1 MKFVN
6 IPGQNLSETGH
17 EVAGRKTGNL
27 PSFSSHQCIT
37 TFDRCGSLDQRGR
50 DGKGKDCLTSRNSL
64 SSWGGYRGGCGPG
77 ARDGEDLLR
86 RTPNL
91 PRRRVLL
98 LRDVETGGAR
108 DNTKAMDGSVG
119 SGERIF
125 TFFFL
130 FRGIY
135 KTAGGRTQKGAVRVG
150 KGDGRCGRPRRCSF
164 LVVAP
169 YMYYGRP
176 SYSSRFMMLL
186 RRFG

>member
-1 MKFVN
+1 M
-6 IPGQNLSETGH
+6 
-17 EVAGRKTGNL
+17 AGRKTGNL

-37 TFDRCGSLDQRGR
+37 TFDRCDSLDQRGR

-91 PRRRVLL
+91 PRERVLL

-135 KTAGGRTQKGAVRVG
+135 KTAGGRTQRGAVRG
-150 KGDGRCGRPRRCSF
+150 WERRRAMRATTT
-164 LVVAP
+164 LLLL
-169 YMYYGRP
+169 
-176 SYSSRFMMLL
+176 SSGPLYVLRTTLL
-186 RRFG
+186 QLAVYDAAEAVRLSLTHIRLTLH